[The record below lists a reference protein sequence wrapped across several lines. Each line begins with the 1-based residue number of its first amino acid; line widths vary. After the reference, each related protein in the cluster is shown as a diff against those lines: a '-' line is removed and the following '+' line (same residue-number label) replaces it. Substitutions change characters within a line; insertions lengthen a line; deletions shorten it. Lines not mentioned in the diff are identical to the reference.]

1 MSNCLTHKRSRLGP
15 ANNIG
20 FLKTYN
26 TEFDKII
33 ITFTQQNGRPLEIEG
48 KVNLTLLVNKW
59 KLQALQT

>member
-15 ANNIG
+15 ASNIG

-33 ITFTQQNGRPLEIEG
+33 ITSRDQNVGNRRQSKFDI
-48 KVNLTLLVNKW
+48 
-59 KLQALQT
+59 AY